1 MKQAKTSVLFSV
13 LLTIGLAAP
22 ASAAQYKWIDDEGKV
37 NYGDRPPTTQVRM
50 LASPGKGNSVSAA
63 PPSADSVLP
72 LSLKTAAARFPV
84 VLYTGRDCAPCGAAR
99 AHLSKR
105 GIPFVEKTISSEADA
120 AAFRKLAFSE
130 MTVPAV
136 SVGRERLSGF
146 EPGAWDGLL
155 DAGGYPKASLL
166 PPDFKGP
173 SPEALSGEKTGPGG
187 RVIERFVKQERPPA
201 AAEIQAPPLLTS
213 PSSIRF

>member
-1 MKQAKTSVLFSV
+1 
-13 LLTIGLAAP
+13 
-22 ASAAQYKWIDDEGKV
+22 
-37 NYGDRPPTTQVRM
+37 
-50 LASPGKGNSVSAA
+50 
-63 PPSADSVLP
+63 VLP

-166 PPDFKGP
+166 PPDYKGP
-173 SPEALSGEKTGPGG
+173 SPEALSGEKTGPADASSNVRQAGT
-187 RVIERFVKQERPPA
+187 PPA